1 MSIKK
6 LFGSVVALAM
16 VMGFSVI
23 GEAFAEYPVKPITLV
38 SPYGA
43 GGDSDIAARVWAE
56 FAKKELGQPVLVVNK
71 TGGGGLT
78 GTMFASRARADGYT
92 LFLGQA
98 GPCVMLPITTNA
110 GGLSKDSFDYIARFA
125 TSNTG
130 VIVYPDAPWKDLK
143 EFQNDASANQGKYT
157 FSSPSATSWVA
168 LAFRSWLHKNNVNLK
183 VVEYASGAEAATSI
197 LGKHGDIT
205 FVFKANFDALVA
217 GDKLKLLAVGT
228 KMEEHPEVP
237 TFNELGYDGNFIAW
251 AGIAAPK
258 GIPADVK
265 QKLEEVTKKI
275 AENPEFI
282 KALENV
288 GFDIGYEDG
297 ASLKKDVDAQYVEMQ
312 QLLKEMNLAV
322 K

>member
-1 MSIKK
+1 MRIKK
-6 LFGSVVALAM
+6 LFGSVVSLAL
-16 VMGFSVI
+16 VMGLSVV
-23 GEAFAEYPVKPITLV
+23 GQAFAEYPEKPITLV

-98 GPCVMLPITTNA
+98 GPCIMLPITTNA

-130 VIVYPDAPWKDLK
+130 VIVHPDTNWKDLK
-143 EFQNDASANQGKYT
+143 EFQNDASVNPNKYT

-168 LAFRSWLHKNNVNLK
+168 LAFRSWLHENNVNLK

-205 FVFKANFDALVA
+205 FVFKANFDALVS
-217 GDKLKLLAVGT
+217 GNKLKLLAVGT
-228 KMEEHPEVP
+228 KMEEYPNVP
-237 TFNELGYDGNFIAW
+237 TFNDLGYKGNFIAW

-258 GIPADVK
+258 GTPDNVK

-288 GFDIGYEDG
+288 GFDINFADG
-297 ASLKKDVDAQYVEMQ
+297 ASLKKDVDAQYIDMQ
-312 QLLKEMNLAV
+312 ELLKEMNLSV